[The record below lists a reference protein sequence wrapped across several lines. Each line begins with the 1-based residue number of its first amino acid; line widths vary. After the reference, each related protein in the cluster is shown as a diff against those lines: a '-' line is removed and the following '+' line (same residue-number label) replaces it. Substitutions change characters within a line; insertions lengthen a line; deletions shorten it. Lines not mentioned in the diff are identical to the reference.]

1 MKLSPTSWLT
11 TKTVFSQVFALLLF
25 AIQAPLLG
33 PRAFGLISI
42 VMVFVGFCEYVP
54 GEAAAE
60 SLISIREID
69 ERHFSTMTTANV
81 VLSLAIGAVVFLGA
95 DLIAHWFGDPEV
107 ARMMRWMAILPAI
120 SAFAA
125 APTAAT
131 KRDMQFGPLALRS
144 IGSVVAGG
152 VVGLILTLAGAG
164 VWALVW
170 QALVTRVVST
180 IVLWYAV
187 PLRFSMR
194 FSGSHFGDLVQFA
207 FPTMISKLLTWSSQ
221 QIPRVMLGLWWG
233 STELG
238 LFSLAAR
245 LGDIL
250 MEVAV
255 VPRYAVARVELRRHV
270 NDQPGLDAALQRMLM
285 LLTVFC
291 FPLCVGGAAVVPT
304 LFHVWLDPRWVG
316 AIVPAQVML
325 LTCVALVTQYM
336 SGAALLAM
344 NFQRSEAL
352 VSIAQTVV
360 TVVAV
365 AGVRAVR
372 RAVGLRGHRGAALC
386 AAAPVG
392 VAAEAA
398 LRHRGGH
405 AVPPAAAG
413 ADGKPHHGGLRLA
426 AAAGAGRRGER
437 DRGAAPP
444 GGCGGGGVRGDGEA
458 HHAAGGGAV
467 RQPAAGPG
475 VARIRCARPLDCA
488 AAGPGNMS
496 NGRLRSCSL
505 TG

>member
-60 SLISIREID
+60 SLISIRKIEAL
-69 ERHFSTMTTANV
+69 HFSTMTTANV
-81 VLSLAIGAVVFLGA
+81 AMALLIGAAVFLGA
-95 DLIAHWFGDPEV
+95 ATIAGWFGDPEV
-107 ARMMRWMAILPAI
+107 AGMMRWMAILPAI

-144 IGSVVAGG
+144 IGSVTAGG
-152 VVGLILTLAGAG
+152 IVGLILTLTGAG

-180 IVLWYAV
+180 LVLWYAV

-194 FSGSHFGDLVQFA
+194 FSGAHFGDLKKFA
-207 FPTMISKLLTWSSQ
+207 LPTMVSKFLTWSSQ
-221 QIPRVMLGLWWG
+221 QIPRVMLGLFWG

-255 VPRYAVARVELRRHV
+255 VPRYAVARVELREHA
-270 NDQPGLDAALQRMLM
+270 NDHAALDAALQRMLK
-285 LLTVFC
+285 LLTVFS
-291 FPLCVGGAAVVPT
+291 FPLCIGGAAVVPT

-325 LTCVALVTQYM
+325 LSCVALVTQYM

-352 VSIAQTVV
+352 VSIAQTIATVIAV
-360 TVVAV
+360 GACAPFGVVAASIGIAARPYLLLPLSV
-365 AGVRAVR
+365 SLLKR
-372 RAVGLRGHRGAALC
+372 RCGIMPATLFRPQMPAFIASLSMGACVYA
-386 AAAPVG
+386 
-392 VAAEAA
+392 
-398 LRHRGGH
+398 
-405 AVPPAAAG
+405 
-413 ADGKPHHGGLRLA
+413 LRLA
-426 AAAGAGRRGER
+426 LAGNVR
-437 DRGAAPP
+437 DAWALPIL
-444 GGCGGGGVRGDGEA
+444 VL
-458 HHAAGGGAV
+458 GGAV
-467 RQPAAGPG
+467 VYGVMVKLTMPEVVTELSKRRPARA
-475 VARIRCARPLDCA
+475 
-488 AAGPGNMS
+488 
-496 NGRLRSCSL
+496 
-505 TG
+505 

>member
-69 ERHFSTMTTANV
+69 DEHFSTMTTANV
-81 VLSLAIGAVVFLGA
+81 VLSLAIGLIVFLGA
-95 DLIAHWFGDPEV
+95 DTIARWFGDPEV

-144 IGSVVAGG
+144 IGSVMAGG
-152 VVGLILTLAGAG
+152 VVGLVLTLTGAG

-170 QALVTRVVST
+170 QALVTRLVST
-180 IVLWYAV
+180 VVLWYAV

-194 FSGSHFGDLVQFA
+194 FSGRHFGDLVQFA
-207 FPTMISKLLTWSSQ
+207 FPTMVSKFLTWSSQ
-221 QIPRVMLGLWWG
+221 QIPRVMLGLYWG

-255 VPRYAVARVELRRHV
+255 VPRYAVARVELRKHV
-270 NDQPGLDAALQRMLM
+270 NDHPGLDASLKRMLT

-325 LTCVALVTQYM
+325 LSCVALVTQYM

-352 VSIAQTVV
+352 VSIAQTIATVIAV
-360 TVVAV
+360 AVCAPFGVLAASVGIAARPYLLLPLSVSLVKRRCGIAPASLFRPQQPALVASLVMGACVWLSRLALGGVVAD
-365 AGVRAVR
+365 
-372 RAVGLRGHRGAALC
+372 
-386 AAAPVG
+386 G
-392 VAAEAA
+392 VA
-398 LRHRGGH
+398 LPILVMVG
-405 AVPPAAAG
+405 AVVYVVMVRITMPQVVAQFVG
-413 ADGKPHHGGLRLA
+413 RLP
-426 AAAGAGRRGER
+426 GRPSR
-437 DRGAAPP
+437 DR
-444 GGCGGGGVRGDGEA
+444 V
-458 HHAAGGGAV
+458 
-467 RQPAAGPG
+467 
-475 VARIRCARPLDCA
+475 
-488 AAGPGNMS
+488 MS
-496 NGRLRSCSL
+496 K
-505 TG
+505 TD